1 MFGSVV
7 LFAFMFGLEK
17 DSLEKGEMTIAEIKR
32 EQRKILRFR
41 TSLILSM
48 LGSITL
54 VTVKALLSY
63 HSQPMLNCALWSE
76 LELHFSYF
84 LMFYRRCS

>member
-1 MFGSVV
+1 
-7 LFAFMFGLEK
+7 
-17 DSLEKGEMTIAEIKR
+17 MTVAEIKR

-54 VTVKALLSY
+54 VTVKA
-63 HSQPMLNCALWSE
+63 
-76 LELHFSYF
+76 
-84 LMFYRRCS
+84 